1 MIEQPALQF
10 HHGCAPRHLRKF
22 QKRFTE
28 NSANICKM
36 LTRFDEKIAFPR
48 KLEFLVEISIIAEID
63 INNNDVIKLLRR
75 IN

>member
-22 QKRFTE
+22 QKRFAKK
-28 NSANICKM
+28 SVNICKM
-36 LTRFDEKIAFPR
+36 LTRFDEKIAFSR
-48 KLEFLVEISIIAEID
+48 KLEFLVEISIIVEID
-63 INNNDVIKLLRR
+63 INNNDIIKLLRC